1 MSRHLFSRDKYYR
14 ICVDGFPDEAEC
26 DDSAESKDSKESAT
40 EGAPVGKTS

>member
-26 DDSAESKDSKESAT
+26 DDDSTESTDSTESAAEGESK
-40 EGAPVGKTS
+40 TS